1 MTTFGRPLSK
11 DRDANHAPE
20 DLPEAPRADAPTRAL
35 PRWPLFLIALPA
47 AVAVWSGWV
56 GLAALCGFGIVH
68 PLPGLLDGFT
78 INTSITLPIGVE
90 CYAAYAMGAWLTPG
104 APETARKFARRSAVG
119 SLALGVLGQVAYH
132 LLSAAHATRAP
143 WPVVVLVSSLP
154 VIVLGFGAAL
164 SHLLRS
170 ESGAL
175 LETTPTAVPEVH
187 PEPAPVTHP
196 ESAPSALTDALPGT
210 QPRAA
215 RTAARVR
222 PKPNGRAKQA
232 DPVKLYA
239 ANLEVGTVPSLRRIK
254 SEMHVGQD
262 KAKAIHAELMEA
274 LKRRTRSGVTSG
286 APASLESTH
295 PRRGHPPPEVSHVR
309 SWQVPAR
316 TLLGRYRTVTRGP
329 CTWVYLGQAELP
341 GLS

>member
-1 MTTFGRPLSK
+1 MSG
-11 DRDANHAPE
+11 
-20 DLPEAPRADAPTRAL
+20 TRRL
-35 PRWPLFLIALPA
+35 PRWPLVLIALPA

-104 APETARKFARRSAVG
+104 VPETARKFARRSAIG

-132 LLSAAHATRAP
+132 LLSAAHATHAP

-175 LETTPTAVPEVH
+175 PESAGAAVSVAVPTAPPGAVASAPE
-187 PEPAPVTHP
+187 PLPAPVPRVHS
-196 ESAPSALTDALPGT
+196 SAPR
-210 QPRAA
+210 RAA
-215 RTAARVR
+215 NAVSANPALKHVKVQSPAARSRRCAGSRPTARAVR
-222 PKPNGRAKQA
+222 RRRSRFRRSCRRRLIAPLLPRNR
-232 DPVKLYA
+232 
-239 ANLEVGTVPSLRRIK
+239 LR
-254 SEMHVGQD
+254 
-262 KAKAIHAELMEA
+262 
-274 LKRRTRSGVTSG
+274 
-286 APASLESTH
+286 
-295 PRRGHPPPEVSHVR
+295 
-309 SWQVPAR
+309 
-316 TLLGRYRTVTRGP
+316 
-329 CTWVYLGQAELP
+329 
-341 GLS
+341 